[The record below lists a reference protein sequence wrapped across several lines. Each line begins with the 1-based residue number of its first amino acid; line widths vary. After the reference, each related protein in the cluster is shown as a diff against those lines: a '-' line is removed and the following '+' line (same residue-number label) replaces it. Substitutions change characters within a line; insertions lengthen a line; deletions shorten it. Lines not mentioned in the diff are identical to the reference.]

1 MPLSGSAAINIDIG
15 KSRVGQIET
24 GKWQVVEPVIGEHAG
39 RDGPA
44 WRGPAA
50 ARAIS

>member
-1 MPLSGSAAINIDIG
+1 LPLSGSAAIDIDIG

-24 GKWQVVEPVIGEHAG
+24 GKWQVVEPVIGEACRTG
-39 RDGPA
+39 WSA

-50 ARAIS
+50 ARAVS